1 MKWEKKGLVWGPDG
15 SSSWAR
21 HSALQP
27 TAISLNDDVI
37 RVYAGFRDDQGIGRV
52 GYVDVDA
59 ANPARVL
66 NVSDAPVLDIGR
78 PGTFDENGVVP
89 TAVVRRDEGLYL
101 YYAGYQLGH
110 RVRFV
115 AFGGLA
121 VADANGTHFERMHEV
136 PITDRTDKEL
146 YFRVI
151 HCIWHDE
158 GRWKAWY
165 GGGSEYVPHNGKT
178 LPVYDIRYM
187 ESNDGVTFPAT
198 GEIAIGL
205 EDPDEHRVGR
215 PCVIKTDGLYR
226 MFYAAATKA
235 DSFSLGYA
243 ESHNGRN
250 WTRKDDAVGIT
261 RSADGWDS
269 QMMSYPNVI
278 QHGERVYL
286 FYNGNDYG
294 RAGFG
299 YAMLQEW

>member
-27 TAISLNDDVI
+27 TPISLNDDVI

-52 GYVDVDA
+52 GYVDVDGR
-59 ANPARVL
+59 NPSRVL
-66 NVSDAPVLDIGR
+66 GVSERPALDIGR
-78 PGTFDENGVVP
+78 PGTFDENGVVA
-89 TAVVRRDEGLYL
+89 TAVVNREGKLYL

-121 VADANGTHFERMHEV
+121 VSDANGTKFERLHEV
-136 PITDRTDKEL
+136 PITDRTDDEL

-151 HCIWHDE
+151 HCLLHDE

-187 ESNDGVTFPAT
+187 ESDDGVTFPSK
-198 GEIAIGL
+198 GEVAIGI
-205 EDPDEHRVGR
+205 EDADEHRVGR
-215 PCVIKTDGLYR
+215 PQVIKTNGLYR
-226 MFYAAATKA
+226 MFYGAATKA
-235 DSFSLGYA
+235 DNYNLGYA
-243 ESHNGRN
+243 ESHNGRD
-250 WTRKDDAVGIT
+250 WTRKDDALGLA

-269 QMMSYPNVI
+269 RMMAYPNVI
-278 QHGERVYL
+278 RHGDAVYL

-294 RAGFG
+294 KAGFG
-299 YAMLQEW
+299 YAVLQEW